1 MKGTFALKADDE
13 SAGLGHLGRII
24 FDHILGLQ
32 RTADLGWGY
41 FALEHALHRVDSV
54 ENLGHGL
61 IILCRTHR
69 HCEEGTCSFRRSN
82 PITTRRLP
90 RRGMHPPRNDIIRKN
105 VKMTHT

>member
-13 SAGLGHLGRII
+13 SAGLGHLGGII

-61 IILCRTHR
+61 IISSQSEERTALSS
-69 HCEEGTCSFRRSN
+69 ERSRSVRCME
-82 PITTRRLP
+82 I
-90 RRGMHPPRNDIIRKN
+90 
-105 VKMTHT
+105 